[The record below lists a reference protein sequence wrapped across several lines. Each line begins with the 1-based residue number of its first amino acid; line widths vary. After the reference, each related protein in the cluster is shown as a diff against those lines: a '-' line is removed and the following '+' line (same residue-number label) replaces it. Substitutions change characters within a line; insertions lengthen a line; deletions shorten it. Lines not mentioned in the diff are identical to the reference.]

1 MLANSIKPWRE
12 TSTVRISISFL
23 DCSSKAPNPLTLSPL
38 ANCAVRLSR
47 TALRRAFIFGCRR
60 TSAAGLSH
68 WQAGWVVPLSPSQ
81 QCCDSGGIDGRRP
94 PPLSAVPSSP
104 VSPPPSAAGPPPG
117 SEEPPV
123 PPELPAAPPSWP
135 GLDRLGLTQA
145 IGGLA
150 LGLIALFSSYDHLTF
165 AGRNIAINQ
174 QWGIPLIAAS
184 VAIVFIDAELATGSR
199 LRAARDSARAA
210 EDAARAADETTRE
223 RHLASEER
231 QRAEQRENE
240 ADRER
245 NLASEERQRADRERN
260 RATRSR
266 KRQRRSLERLHQAAV
281 LSARVQL
288 DPSDTNRARLQT
300 FLNLLI
306 QTTPEDLDL

>member
-1 MLANSIKPWRE
+1 MEGALASR
-12 TSTVRISISFL
+12 VR
-23 DCSSKAPNPLTLSPL
+23 P
-38 ANCAVRLSR
+38 
-47 TALRRAFIFGCRR
+47 
-60 TSAAGLSH
+60 
-68 WQAGWVVPLSPSQ
+68 
-81 QCCDSGGIDGRRP
+81 
-94 PPLSAVPSSP
+94 SP

-123 PPELPAAPPSWP
+123 PPELPASPPSWP

-145 IGGLA
+145 IGGLT
-150 LGLIALFSSYDHLTF
+150 LGLIALFSSYDHLTV
-165 AGRNIAINQ
+165 AGRKFPIHQ

-184 VAIVFIDAELATGSR
+184 VAIVFIDAQLATGSR
-199 LRAARDSARAA
+199 LRAA

-245 NLASEERQRADRERN
+245 NRAAEARDRQAEAAERQRE
-260 RATRSR
+260 
-266 KRQRRSLERLHQAAV
+266 SLERLHQTAL
-281 LSARVQL
+281 LSARVLL

-300 FLNLLI
+300 FLALLN
-306 QTTPEDLDL
+306 QTPESEPD